1 MAKFRKCKCNQFVR
15 DEERHFLLTNHH
27 PECPQ
32 FNPASELYD
41 LEMQCRGFM
50 TTIIDLKSKL
60 KSMQKIVDEEVA

>member
-1 MAKFRKCKCNQFVR
+1 MAKFKKCKCNEFVR

-41 LEMQCRGFM
+41 LEMQCRKFM
-50 TTIIDLKSKL
+50 GIILELRGKIND
-60 KSMQKIVDEEVA
+60 MQKIVDEAS